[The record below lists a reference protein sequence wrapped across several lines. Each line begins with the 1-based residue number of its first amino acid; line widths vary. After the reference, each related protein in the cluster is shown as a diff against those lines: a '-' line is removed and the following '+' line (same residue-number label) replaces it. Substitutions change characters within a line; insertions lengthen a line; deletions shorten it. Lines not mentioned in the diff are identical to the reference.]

1 LLRKVKAYNPV
12 RLTHLL
18 TGEGQASCCMAA
30 RGAASMHL
38 GISLDS
44 INKKEIFRI
53 IAPFALGQVF
63 QGFPRS
69 LGIPSLE
76 N

>member
-1 LLRKVKAYNPV
+1 
-12 RLTHLL
+12 
-18 TGEGQASCCMAA
+18 
-30 RGAASMHL
+30 MHL

-53 IAPFALGQVF
+53 IAPFAVGQVI
-63 QGFPRS
+63 QGFPGS